1 MTVETSHHDVLG
13 IYGISDAARY
23 LSVTLPRLN
32 GQRPDPAKLRYWI
45 RSGASRISEPQFP
58 TTKRLITFQDVISMR
73 MIAILRAK
81 NIPLQKV
88 RDLERWARSQF
99 STDWPFAFR
108 PMWAYQ
114 SDVFIEFEKQL
125 VAATRFGQLAMDI
138 LREWLDEIELDMTF
152 DSNQVAATWTPQ
164 EGIEL
169 DPHIQFGD
177 PCIVGTD
184 IPTKAIW
191 SKTKAG
197 DSVELLASL
206 YEVDLSLISDAI
218 DWERQLAEAA

>member
-1 MTVETSHHDVLG
+1 MTVETFHHDVVG

-32 GQRPDPAKLRYWI
+32 GQRPGPAKLRYWI

-58 TTKRLITFQDVISMR
+58 TTKRLVTFQDVISMR

-88 RDLERWARSQF
+88 RDMERWARSQF

-125 VAATRFGQLAMDI
+125 VAATRFGQIAMDI
-138 LREWLDEIELDMTF
+138 LREWLEEIELDMTF
-152 DSNQVAATWTPQ
+152 DDNQIAETWTPY

-169 DPHIQFGD
+169 DPYIQFGE

-191 SKTKAG
+191 SKARAG
-197 DSVELLASL
+197 DSLELLASL
-206 YEVDLSLISDAI
+206 YEVDFSKISDAI
-218 DWERQLAEAA
+218 DWERHLAEAA

>member
-1 MTVETSHHDVLG
+1 MTVETSHHDVSG

-23 LSVTLPRLN
+23 LSVTLPRVN
-32 GQRPDPAKLRYWI
+32 GQRTDQAKLRYWI

-58 TTKRLITFQDVISMR
+58 TTKRLVTFQDVISMR

-81 NIPLQKV
+81 GIPLPKV

-138 LREWLDEIELDMTF
+138 LREWLEEIELDMTF
-152 DSNQVAATWTPQ
+152 DNKQIAATWTPHK
-164 EGIEL
+164 GIEL
-169 DPHIQFGD
+169 DPHIQFGE
-177 PCIVGTD
+177 PCIHGTD

-197 DSVELLASL
+197 DSPEFLASL
-206 YEVDLSLISDAI
+206 YEVDVSFISDAI
-218 DWERQLAEAA
+218 DWERHLAAAA

>member
-1 MTVETSHHDVLG
+1 MTVETFHHDVAG

-23 LSVTLPRLN
+23 LSVTLPKLN
-32 GQRPDPAKLRYWI
+32 GQHPDPAKLRYWI
-45 RSGASRISEPQFP
+45 RSGASRISKPQFP
-58 TTKRLITFQDVISMR
+58 TTKRLVTFQDVVSMR

-81 NIPLQKV
+81 GIPLQKV
-88 RDLERWARSQF
+88 RNLERWARSQF
-99 STDWPFAFR
+99 KTDWPFAFR

-125 VAATRFGQLAMDI
+125 IAATRFGQLALDI
-138 LREWLDEIELDMTF
+138 IREWLEKIELDMTF
-152 DSNQVAATWTPQ
+152 DSNEIAATWIPH

-169 DPHIQFGD
+169 DPHIQFGE
-177 PCIVGTD
+177 PCLRGTD

-197 DSVELLASL
+197 DSPEFLASL
-206 YEVDLSLISDAI
+206 YEVDVSLVLDAI
-218 DWERQLAEAA
+218 DWETHLAEAA